1 MSSGF
6 DTGTGI
12 AVAEVSGDG
21 LPRAWPPVIPT
32 DKLIGHGAAW
42 VARGGVIVTMVDDLG
57 LKFLIVGNIE
67 ETVDEK
73 LVILVFA
80 LGKCDLGVTL
90 ILISECSDNLLP

>member
-12 AVAEVSGDG
+12 TVAEVSGDG
-21 LPRAWPPVIPT
+21 LPHAWPPVIPT
-32 DKLIGHGAAW
+32 DNLIGRGAAW

-73 LVILVFA
+73 
-80 LGKCDLGVTL
+80 
-90 ILISECSDNLLP
+90 